1 MKQKIVA
8 IIPIRKNSQRVK
20 NKNFK
25 NFYKGKSL
33 LEIKV
38 KQLKKVSEID
48 KIVISSDSLK
58 AERIAKK
65 YKVSFHKRE
74 SIMRARDVQ
83 VVIFFINCSQLEE

>member
-38 KQLKKVSEID
+38 KQLKKVIEID
-48 KIVISSDSLK
+48 KIVISSILR
-58 AERIAKK
+58 AQRIAKIQ
-65 YKVSFHKRE
+65 SIFSKRE
-74 SIMRARDVQ
+74 NIMQARDVQ
-83 VVIFFINCSQLEE
+83 AVIFFIT